1 MNIDNVTPLEYP
13 SPAGVSRGRDL
24 VPLFPAQPPAEI
36 PGEKSKT
43 HDVHRPETPFGVV
56 TRNIDV
62 RHISPREMT
71 DFSLDLYAA
80 GVVAFDEYSALSL
93 HPELHPDFDKTI
105 GALTGDRA
113 APDRKRDFLG
123 YWEEKLSF
131 QERRSSPNP
140 EELDRTRRI
149 VTVLRVIGRRT
160 HIVV

>member
-1 MNIDNVTPLEYP
+1 MHIDNVARPEYQTPT
-13 SPAGVSRGRDL
+13 GVSRGREL
-24 VPLFPAQPPAEI
+24 VPLYPAKPPAEV
-36 PGEKSKT
+36 PGEEPRT
-43 HDVHRPETPFGVV
+43 HDVNRPETPFGVV

-105 GALTGDRA
+105 GALTGERA

-131 QERRSSPNP
+131 QERRSRPNP
-140 EELDRTRRI
+140 DEPDRTRRI
-149 VTVLRVIGRRT
+149 VSVLRVIGRRH

>member
-1 MNIDNVTPLEYP
+1 MHIDNVTRPEFL
-13 SPAGVSRGRDL
+13 SPVGVSQGRDL
-24 VPLFPAQPPAEI
+24 VPLLPAKPPVEI
-36 PGEKSKT
+36 PGEQTKT
-43 HDVHRPETPFGVV
+43 HDVSRTETPFGIV

-62 RHISPREMT
+62 RRISPREMT

-105 GALTGDRA
+105 GALTGERA

-123 YWEEKLSF
+123 YWEEKLRF
-131 QERRSSPNP
+131 QERRLRPNP